1 MKLKFLSALAL
12 LAAPIAAV
20 NNSTSNATAPITT
33 TKVTPAYWRATFSNP
48 PFNLETNE
56 WFESF
61 FGLVDDIENDPDVK
75 VVVFDS
81 SAPDFWMAHFDT
93 LNPVNETYISG
104 FFPKLIRLSNLP
116 VLTIAAVRGIARGG
130 GAELVASLDVAFASR
145 ERALFGQF
153 EVASGGLPAGGGM
166 SFLPRTVG
174 RARALEIVLGADDF
188 DADTAALYGWINR
201 AIPDAEFPTFVDT
214 FARRVASF
222 DKLALSEAK
231 RLINKHSSYP
241 TAEEQKEE
249 WDAFLVTA
257 ADPNVQA
264 RMVKLAE
271 LGLQTDVEFEKNIAE
286 RIMAVTGQGPW
297 DV

>member
-1 MKLKFLSALAL
+1 L
-12 LAAPIAAV
+12 
-20 NNSTSNATAPITT
+20 
-33 TKVTPAYWRATFSNP
+33 
-48 PFNLETNE
+48 
-56 WFESF
+56 
-61 FGLVDDIENDPDVK
+61 
-75 VVVFDS
+75 
-81 SAPDFWMAHFDT
+81 
-93 LNPVNETYISG
+93 
-104 FFPKLIRLSNLP
+104 
-116 VLTIAAVRGIARGG
+116 
-130 GAELVASLDVAFASR
+130 SLDVSIRLESAR
-145 ERALFGQF
+145 
-153 EVASGGLPAGGGM
+153 LPPYTVKATNCAGDAG
-166 SFLPRTVG
+166 SNTST
-174 RARALEIVLGADDF
+174 LG
-188 DADTAALYGWINR
+188 INR